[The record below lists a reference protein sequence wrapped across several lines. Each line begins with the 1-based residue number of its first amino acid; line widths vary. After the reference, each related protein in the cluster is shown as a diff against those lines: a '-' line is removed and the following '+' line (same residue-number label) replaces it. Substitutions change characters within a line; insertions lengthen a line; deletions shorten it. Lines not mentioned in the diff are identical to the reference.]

1 MGAAASPTSRAAIRM
16 RMNAVPA
23 AAAVPMRTAA
33 AVLTATTIA
42 TRRAAAGPT
51 MKMTMRTTAGNRHGR
66 AAGPTMIMKTTTRM
80 TMTGTRA
87 AALVVPVQIGFG
99 RGPAGKVGQDR
110 VGRVGIRQERRRGP
124 SGVDGS
130 GGNFAVDLEGRNDLA
145 DTERSDV
152 DAPA

>member
-51 MKMTMRTTAGNRHGR
+51 M
-66 AAGPTMIMKTTTRM
+66 IMKTTTRT

-110 VGRVGIRQERRRGP
+110 VGRVGIRQERRRDP